1 MFSDVLVRPELAGF
15 IEELAM
21 ATEASPRTAE
31 RWWLGWQVTSR
42 LGEARLTG

>member
-31 RWWLGWQVTSR
+31 RWSWCQVTSR